1 MMDFAINDSKAIDN
15 IARCWQHLTGCHK
28 SWEHFGAFYIDFSH
42 RKAVEEVTKALSK
55 YGEELH
61 IFAKD
66 GEEICEVF
74 YDGKVYFPDVKVKI
88 PHLAFHS
95 IPQKIK
101 YLPEDF
107 VNLVITQH
115 SRSRKLKPED
125 VYTHVYYVLLSA
137 YMLGAFSDI
146 VSMIKA
152 E

>member
-74 YDGKVYFPDVKVKI
+74 YDGKVKI

-101 YLPEDF
+101 YLPENF
-107 VNLVITQH
+107 VNLVIKEHHDHPTLPFEE
-115 SRSRKLKPED
+115 LKPED

-146 VSMIKA
+146 VAMMKA